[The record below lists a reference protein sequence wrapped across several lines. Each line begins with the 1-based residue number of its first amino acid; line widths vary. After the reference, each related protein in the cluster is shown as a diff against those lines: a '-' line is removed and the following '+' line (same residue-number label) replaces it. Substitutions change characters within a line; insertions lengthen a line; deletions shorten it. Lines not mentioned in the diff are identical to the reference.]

1 MAGRQGLEPRYAA
14 PEAAVLPLDD
24 LPVRPNLNIT
34 QALSVVI
41 NVREVRSS
49 TLNLCLFAK
58 RVGQPSAGP
67 LTTLSSGA
75 GALTP
80 DLGTGTCAIFRRQRP
95 LTPVFGASGSFESG
109 GRESPRESA
118 GLPMKDLEL
127 LCTSRLELE
136 RQRHIALLHS

>member
-49 TLNLCLFAK
+49 TLTFRLFAK
-58 RVGQPSAGP
+58 RNG
-67 LTTLSSGA
+67 
-75 GALTP
+75 
-80 DLGTGTCAIFRRQRP
+80 
-95 LTPVFGASGSFESG
+95 
-109 GRESPRESA
+109 
-118 GLPMKDLEL
+118 
-127 LCTSRLELE
+127 
-136 RQRHIALLHS
+136 